1 MDDLNQVQNVKKL
14 IATRL
19 LSARRM
25 SGLSLQDLAD
35 KLGNDVTK
43 QSLSKYE
50 NGKMK
55 PDAKGL
61 LALANALNI
70 SVDYLYSI
78 PAVNVKLENI
88 EYRRKFTKRSST
100 DDAIVIERAVD
111 VFERYFEL
119 EDLLQLNE
127 KHEYFVLYLRQLY

>member
-43 QSLSKYE
+43 Q
-50 NGKMK
+50 
-55 PDAKGL
+55 
-61 LALANALNI
+61 
-70 SVDYLYSI
+70 
-78 PAVNVKLENI
+78 
-88 EYRRKFTKRSST
+88 
-100 DDAIVIERAVD
+100 
-111 VFERYFEL
+111 
-119 EDLLQLNE
+119 
-127 KHEYFVLYLRQLY
+127 